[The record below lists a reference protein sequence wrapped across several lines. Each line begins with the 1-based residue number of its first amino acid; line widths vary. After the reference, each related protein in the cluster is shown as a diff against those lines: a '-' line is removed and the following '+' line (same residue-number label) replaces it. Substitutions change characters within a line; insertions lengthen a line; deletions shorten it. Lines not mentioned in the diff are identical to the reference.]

1 MNVLLFEILV
11 ILITIGI
18 LTYMKISRNKDVMKK
33 FWIMFIAVFLFQIM
47 SEPMWVNQEL
57 HSWTYLYGNVS
68 WLLALGWISIFFL
81 SFLIVDSGF
90 KKMSEKG
97 KFWLYLVFATIITVP
112 AESLILK
119 LGIRS
124 YAPILAETFSGIM
137 IPLTYVHIEV
147 LLATPI
153 ITALIVPFYKYMLKN
168 FK

>member
-1 MNVLLFEILV
+1 
-11 ILITIGI
+11 
-18 LTYMKISRNKDVMKK
+18 
-33 FWIMFIAVFLFQIM
+33 
-47 SEPMWVNQEL
+47 
-57 HSWTYLYGNVS
+57 
-68 WLLALGWISIFFL
+68 
-81 SFLIVDSGF
+81 
-90 KKMSEKG
+90 MSEKG

-137 IPLTYVHIEV
+137 IPLTYVPIEV